1 MKLPLPAIVV
11 FLFLPAHWRTPLHR
25 LRPNSVCAT
34 KKPASLAGFRFLI
47 LGISR
52 LTPSFSSRD
61 PHFTHPSL
69 PSVTYSNSKLPITR
83 A

>member
-25 LRPNSVCAT
+25 LRPTLSATT

-52 LTPSFSSRD
+52 LTPPFLHATRTSHTPR
-61 PHFTHPSL
+61 SL
-69 PSVTYSNSKLPITR
+69 QLPIQTPSSL
-83 A
+83 